1 MEMSSFRPDLHVA
14 QQSRRDKLRVP
25 QGSNPTLRL
34 EDFPD
39 NLEQLPFNLRL
50 NPDLVQVRNVN
61 NASLLYDPTV
71 YSPEMVNISMKSN
84 VISMQRDA
92 MVHQEIDAAQ
102 IGRPIV
108 AEDAPFANSSLPMS
122 SNFNP
127 LSKASIEPQN
137 CGDWKSLGSQQNCD
151 WMVSYASGSVG
162 SESNTPSP
170 MFFGEV
176 SNISAYPKYM
186 KPSYNE
192 FQDVRSPLKNPCSEI
207 SGQDGQKHSREMPF
221 TSVVYQNS
229 FQDGFLSASNR
240 THGIEMASHVQQNV
254 RDTARGTWAE
264 GVNELALLPTYGN
277 QSDVLCFN
285 DSSAWTNRPVGN
297 CHQWGGQLGF
307 PVKKSDGELRNIVS
321 DSNPQGLSLSLSSNS
336 TSKLPVAQFG
346 EGCGSE
352 DLHSRATVSK
362 DPQDLKAMKSGYFC
376 AVAKPSIISK
386 GCGKPLEDIVGISSN
401 TYRNTGPLGP
411 FTGYATILKS
421 SKFLKPAQQLLDEL
435 CGTSGS
441 KITKTCELSV
451 RMSGEV
457 RSSGDA
463 LNATETEVGPIGNN
477 SGASSSTFYR
487 SNDINGEGRV
497 ASSSCESLWPEYQQ
511 KKAKLIYMQEEVCR
525 RYKQYHQQMQMVVS
539 SFESVAGLSSA
550 TPYVSLALRSV
561 SRHFRFL
568 KNAITDQLKY
578 IRKATGEDLSSPTTG
593 TSNCKGDANTPKL
606 RYLDQSLQRHK
617 YGGGNVGY
625 LETQQH
631 VWRPQRGLP
640 ERSVAILRAWLFE
653 HFLHPY
659 PTDTDKHMLATQ
671 TGLSR
676 NQVSN
681 WFINARVRVWKP
693 MVEEIHM
700 LETKGLADANQNPS
714 KNDKNS
720 AVEGTGSALSTGRG
734 RSAEQWNQEKR
745 SRIDCQIPTSM
756 DGSSMG
762 FMPYQRNGLESSG
775 PGAVSLTLGLRH
787 GAENAQHQQPQLQ
800 QQEDHLIRREF
811 GGMIHEFVG

>member
-92 MVHQEIDAAQ
+92 M
-102 IGRPIV
+102 
-108 AEDAPFANSSLPMS
+108 
-122 SNFNP
+122 
-127 LSKASIEPQN
+127 N

>member
-92 MVHQEIDAAQ
+92 M
-102 IGRPIV
+102 
-108 AEDAPFANSSLPMS
+108 
-122 SNFNP
+122 
-127 LSKASIEPQN
+127 N

-720 AVEGTGSALSTGRG
+720 AVEGSALSTGRG